1 MNRSPGPPP
10 ALARLEVIG
19 AAVLFSTGGAAIKA
33 CQLDGWQV
41 ASFRSGIAVLAVLLM
56 VPAARRRWSPAVW
69 TVGLAYASTMVLYVL
84 ANKLTTAANTIFLQ
98 DTAPLYIL
106 LLGPLL
112 LGERARRSDVV
123 LMAVMAGGMLLFFV
137 GVPAPQATAPAP
149 LRGNF
154 LALAAGI
161 CWALTIMGLRRLGRE
176 GEERGVAAAAV
187 AAGNL
192 IAFAVTLPL
201 ALPVGPARPVD
212 WALVAFLGVVQIGL
226 AYVLLTRG
234 VRGVPALETS
244 LLLLVEP
251 VLNPIWAWAVHGEN
265 PGLWSVLGGA
275 VILGATAWRA
285 VATGGRE

>member
-1 MNRSPGPPP
+1 MSRTAGPSP
-10 ALARLEVIG
+10 ALSRLEVVG

-33 CQLDGWQV
+33 CQLGGWQV

-56 VPAARRRWSPAVW
+56 VPAARRRWSPAIW
-69 TVGLAYASTMVLYVL
+69 AVGLAYAGTMVLYVL

-112 LGERARRSDVV
+112 LGERARRSDAV
-123 LMAVMAGGMLLFFV
+123 LMAVMAAGMALFFV
-137 GVPAPQATAPAP
+137 GVPEPQTTAPAP
-149 LRGNF
+149 LRGNL

-176 GEERGVAAAAV
+176 GEEHGVAAAAV
-187 AAGNL
+187 ACGNL
-192 IAFAVTLPL
+192 IAFGVTLPL
-201 ALPVGPARPVD
+201 ALPAGPARPVD

-251 VLNPIWAWAVHGEN
+251 VLNPIWAWIVHGEN

-285 VATGGRE
+285 VATGGGE